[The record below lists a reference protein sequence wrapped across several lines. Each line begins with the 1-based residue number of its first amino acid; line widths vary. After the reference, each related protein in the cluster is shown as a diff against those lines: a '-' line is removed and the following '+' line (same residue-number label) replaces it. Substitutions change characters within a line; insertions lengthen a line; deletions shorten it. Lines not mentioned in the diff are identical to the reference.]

1 MTVEPGKLVEGRGCN
16 GCTMCCKLLG
26 IKEFNKPQMV
36 WCQHCDVGVGCKIYD
51 SRPAEC
57 SGFYCDYLMQP
68 ELDERWYPKQS
79 KMVVVYRGNDR
90 AMAIYVDTSRKDAWK
105 KAPFYAQI
113 KAWANN
119 LCPQRGQVVVWEGN
133 NAVAILPN
141 RDKALGAG
149 EPVQLVAVF
158 EKMTPQGM
166 IYDAVLMDKGAPIE
180 SVMHKVGKT

>member
-79 KMVVVYRGNDR
+79 KMVVVY
-90 AMAIYVDTSRKDAWK
+90 
-105 KAPFYAQI
+105 AQI

-149 EPVQLVAVF
+149 EPGQLVAVF